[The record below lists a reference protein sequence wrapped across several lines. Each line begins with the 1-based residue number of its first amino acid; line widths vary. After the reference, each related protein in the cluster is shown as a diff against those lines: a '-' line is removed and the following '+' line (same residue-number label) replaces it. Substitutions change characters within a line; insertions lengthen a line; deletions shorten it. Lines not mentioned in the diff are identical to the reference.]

1 MRCSLLRHSPLFVA
15 ILISLAAAG
24 CGPMFLPMNPRLSDE
39 DQKQIDAVWNNML
52 TPVDRVEHQTLLDVT
67 ISFWLYQYGVDRLH
81 LVSEKYLANGKVIME
96 IECDRASPTS
106 DQFTIT
112 VLNAHG
118 QTLRRE
124 RYSREEI
131 EQSAKI
137 LFDAP
142 PSARGPAFATKN
154 EVEITTSSTTQRS
167 TRATTEPSET
177 PDDQHHRLER
187 ERRLKAI
194 EAATQPAPVK

>member
-1 MRCSLLRHSPLFVA
+1 MRCSLLRHSPLIAA
-15 ILISLAAAG
+15 ILICLAAAG

-52 TPVDRVEHQTLLDVT
+52 TPVNRVEHQTLLDVT

-81 LVSEKYLANGKVIME
+81 LVSEKHLASGKVIME
-96 IECDRASPTS
+96 IDCDRASPAS

-112 VLNAHG
+112 VLNDHG
-118 QTLRRE
+118 LTLRRE
-124 RYSREEI
+124 RYARDEI

-142 PSARGPAFATKN
+142 PSARGPAFATK
-154 EVEITTSSTTQRS
+154 
-167 TRATTEPSET
+167 SET
-177 PDDQHHRLER
+177 Q
-187 ERRLKAI
+187 I
-194 EAATQPAPVK
+194 TINST